1 MAKQFSDKHLTE
13 QLDTLNQRV
22 QELVTLCHQQKI
34 ENKSLREQQ
43 KNLVEERSRLIEKN
57 EMARTK
63 VESMITRLKS
73 MEASQ

>member
-1 MAKQFSDKHLTE
+1 MAKLSADKGLSE
-13 QLDTLNQRV
+13 QLEALNQRV
-22 QELVTLCHQQKI
+22 QELVTLCQQQKI